1 MAGQTDIYMTPTD
14 DGLYAFA
21 GVTDDIIKRIQT
33 RFITQFLSVLE
44 TEAVRGASFMNML
57 NAGALKTNA
66 DIVTSFGTASS
77 QVKLVLQRLAKD
89 AYLKSVELLSYEI
102 LSNTTLQLTFRLNT
116 VAGSVI
122 TNTIVVQQ

>member
-1 MAGQTDIYMTPTD
+1 MAGQTDIYMISTD
-14 DGLYAFA
+14 GKLYSFG
-21 GVTDDIIKRIQT
+21 GVTDDIVLRTKT
-33 RFITQFLSVLE
+33 RFTTQFLSTLE
-44 TEAVRGASFMNML
+44 TEAVRGAAFMNML

-66 DIVTSFGTASS
+66 DIVTTFGTAAA
-77 QVKLVLQRLAKD
+77 QVKLVLMRLAKD

-102 LSNTTLQLTFRLNT
+102 IDSTSLQLTFRLNT

>member
-1 MAGQTDIYMTPTD
+1 MAGQTDIYMTSE
-14 DGLYAFA
+14 DGRLYTFG
-21 GVTDDIIKRIQT
+21 GVTDDIIKRTQT

-57 NAGALKTNA
+57 NAGALRTNA
-66 DIVTSFGTASS
+66 DIVTSFATAQA
-77 QVKLVLQRLAKD
+77 QVKLVLLRLAKD

-102 LSNTTLQLTFRLNT
+102 LDGTSLQLTFRLNT